1 MVQDRI
7 REDLN
12 KSIKEKNQV
21 ALSTLRILLSV
32 IQDKEKKKRY
42 LLSRKN
48 ISEKALGLESR
59 LSEEEMIEII
69 SSEVKKRKES
79 IKEFGKG
86 GREDLVQKEK
96 EEMELLFKY
105 LPEQILEEELAI
117 IIKKA
122 IKDTGANNQK
132 DIGKVMAKV
141 MPIIKGRADGSE
153 VGRLVKE
160 YLS

>member
-1 MVQDRI
+1 
-7 REDLN
+7 
-12 KSIKEKNQV
+12 
-21 ALSTLRILLSV
+21 
-32 IQDKEKKKRY
+32 
-42 LLSRKN
+42 
-48 ISEKALGLESR
+48 
-59 LSEEEMIEII
+59 
-69 SSEVKKRKES
+69 
-79 IKEFGKG
+79 
-86 GREDLVQKEK
+86 
-96 EEMELLFKY
+96 MELLFKY

-141 MPIIKGRADGSE
+141 MPIVKGRADGSE